1 MGETVIETGLLIIR
15 EFVPEDLEAL
25 YRIYESADT
34 RFLQPLS
41 EDREEELE
49 KLKSYIQYVYGF
61 YGFGLWAVCLKETGA
76 LIGRCGL
83 QVMFIGDEGEY
94 EMGYMISGAYQG
106 MGYGGEAVRAILE
119 YAGEE
124 LEAPRVVLRIDS
136 GNTASLR
143 FAERLG
149 FHKSDRIL
157 ENERSTFLY
166 IYEL

>member
-1 MGETVIETGLLIIR
+1 MMGETVIETGRLIIR

-124 LEAPRVVLRIDS
+124 LEAPRVVLRILQKD
-136 GNTASLR
+136 
-143 FAERLG
+143 FK
-149 FHKSDRIL
+149 FKIK
-157 ENERSTFLY
+157 Y
-166 IYEL
+166 VKI